1 MEGGPERTKGP
12 KYPKRPWKAWKAWK
26 IHKGNGAEG
35 TGEIGEVEKARRDSA
50 RQKSTPAADVAAG
63 VFRIVSV
70 SGSRYFWKM
79 VLTMMFVAP

>member
-1 MEGGPERTKGP
+1 MGGPERTEGP
-12 KYPKRPWKAWKAWK
+12 KYPKRPWKAWK

-35 TGEIGEVEKARRDSA
+35 TGEIGEVGEVEKARRNSA